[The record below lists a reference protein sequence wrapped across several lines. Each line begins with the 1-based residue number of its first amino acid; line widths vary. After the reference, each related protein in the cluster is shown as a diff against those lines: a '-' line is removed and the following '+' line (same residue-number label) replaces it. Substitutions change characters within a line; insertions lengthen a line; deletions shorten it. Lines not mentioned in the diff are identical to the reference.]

1 MGESIKSRAHLLRFW
16 VTFACTF
23 FVYSCSHSIPTTD
36 DTSDANKIE
45 AESEITRTADF
56 INPPISLS
64 STSTQLEKNN
74 NIQQE
79 KSIWQ
84 HIANN
89 LALSKSYQHPNVSK
103 QKQKFIADEKYL
115 SSVSRKTEPFIHFVL
130 EEIKKREMPAELAV
144 LPIVESNYS
153 PVARSHAKAAGLWQ
167 FMSYTATEY
176 GLART
181 TGYDARYDV
190 YASTH
195 AALDFLSYLHQKF
208 DGDWLL
214 AMAAYNAGPQRVKRA
229 LKKHSKDTNNTDGE
243 SKFWQLSLPRETR
256 QYVPK
261 ILALSAIIQDEKLSS
276 TLLHPV
282 ANKPYVASLEV
293 NKRITIS
300 ALAKVTGIAT
310 KELLKLNPA
319 LKTAHSPSPES
330 YHLLTPNNT
339 KELVAVSV
347 LNLNDEPAP
356 VWQKHEITY
365 GDSLSKIANHYGTS
379 IKALRET
386 NNLYN
391 NQIIVGDELVIPPSS
406 FETISAKVQTSKTPR
421 RKIEKK
427 KVLKQRNTS
436 DLPYFYVVTAG
447 DSFWEIASRNNTTVR
462 RLSQINDR
470 HPDQPL
476 RPGESILID

>member
-45 AESEITRTADF
+45 TESEITRTADF

-176 GLART
+176 GLC
-181 TGYDARYDV
+181 
-190 YASTH
+190 
-195 AALDFLSYLHQKF
+195 
-208 DGDWLL
+208 LL
-214 AMAAYNAGPQRVKRA
+214 Y
-229 LKKHSKDTNNTDGE
+229 
-243 SKFWQLSLPRETR
+243 
-256 QYVPK
+256 
-261 ILALSAIIQDEKLSS
+261 
-276 TLLHPV
+276 
-282 ANKPYVASLEV
+282 
-293 NKRITIS
+293 
-300 ALAKVTGIAT
+300 
-310 KELLKLNPA
+310 
-319 LKTAHSPSPES
+319 
-330 YHLLTPNNT
+330 
-339 KELVAVSV
+339 
-347 LNLNDEPAP
+347 
-356 VWQKHEITY
+356 
-365 GDSLSKIANHYGTS
+365 
-379 IKALRET
+379 
-386 NNLYN
+386 
-391 NQIIVGDELVIPPSS
+391 
-406 FETISAKVQTSKTPR
+406 
-421 RKIEKK
+421 
-427 KVLKQRNTS
+427 TS
-436 DLPYFYVVTAG
+436 DAA
-447 DSFWEIASRNNTTVR
+447 DE
-462 RLSQINDR
+462 
-470 HPDQPL
+470 
-476 RPGESILID
+476 